1 MPQSYIVRTMRPA
14 DVEAVLRV
22 QAAVYPA
29 SLLESAALFQNR
41 IEIAPATCQVAL
53 DGQDLI
59 GYLIAYPW
67 DAGLPPALDRSLER
81 LPGAADTWFVHDCA
95 VLPAAQGG
103 GVAAALLAGG
113 RAQARR
119 LGLRRAS
126 LVALAQAVGY
136 WLRHG
141 YQPLADSD
149 ALRAKLAGYGDGARY
164 MVRADL
170 AG

>member
-67 DAGLPPALDRSLER
+67 
-81 LPGAADTWFVHDCA
+81 
-95 VLPAAQGG
+95 
-103 GVAAALLAGG
+103 G
-113 RAQARR
+113 RRY
-119 LGLRRAS
+119 
-126 LVALAQAVGY
+126 LV
-136 WLRHG
+136 R
-141 YQPLADSD
+141 P
-149 ALRAKLAGYGDGARY
+149 
-164 MVRADL
+164 
-170 AG
+170 

>member
-1 MPQSYIVRTMRPA
+1 MRPA

-67 DAGLPPALDRSLER
+67 DAGLPPALDQSLER

-164 MVRADL
+164 M
-170 AG
+170 

>member
-1 MPQSYIVRTMRPA
+1 MRPA

-103 GVAAALLAGG
+103 GVAAALLD
-113 RAQARR
+113 
-119 LGLRRAS
+119 
-126 LVALAQAVGY
+126 
-136 WLRHG
+136 RHQG
-141 YQPLADSD
+141 
-149 ALRAKLAGYGDGARY
+149 
-164 MVRADL
+164 
-170 AG
+170 

>member
-59 GYLIAYPW
+59 GYLIAYP
-67 DAGLPPALDRSLER
+67 
-81 LPGAADTWFVHDCA
+81 PGAADTWFVHDCA

-103 GVAAALLAGG
+103 GVAAALLAG
-113 RAQARR
+113 
-119 LGLRRAS
+119 
-126 LVALAQAVGY
+126 
-136 WLRHG
+136 
-141 YQPLADSD
+141 
-149 ALRAKLAGYGDGARY
+149 
-164 MVRADL
+164 
-170 AG
+170 